1 MRRPDLGDD
10 PRFRTPEL
18 RLRNLGALHQ
28 IVQDWIGTFSDMESL
43 DAQMDEAKI
52 ATGQLRTVK
61 EFAASDWAQAWHA
74 VRTVPDGQGGEIRIP
89 GRPWH
94 FDEQVAAEEVQLA
107 ARLGEHNTLLL
118 AELGYGPQD
127 ITRLEASGALVEPNR
142 GSRDSEFE
150 TTDAADPTPVLADP
164 VQGPVEAR

>member
-1 MRRPDLGDD
+1 
-10 PRFRTPEL
+10 
-18 RLRNLGALHQ
+18 
-28 IVQDWIGTFSDMESL
+28 
-43 DAQMDEAKI
+43 
-52 ATGQLRTVK
+52 
-61 EFAASDWAQAWHA
+61 

-94 FDEQVAAEEVQLA
+94 FDEQVAADEVQLA
-107 ARLGEHNTLLL
+107 ARQGEHNTLLL
-118 AELGYGPQD
+118 AELGYGPRD

-164 VQGPVEAR
+164 VQEPVEAR